1 MFTGYLSVALVLSA
15 LLLYAAARKL
25 SHRSDVVAAY
35 ERVGVREARLILLA
49 GLLIAGAAGLL
60 IGVVAAPVGMA
71 AARCLVVYF
80 LAAVVAHRPR
90 DALAGCHR
98 RQVPG
103 RLKPG
108 HLRGG
113 RRPQRTARQG
123 VR

>member
-35 ERVGVREARLILLA
+35 ERVGVREARLNLLA

-80 LAAVVAHRPR
+80 LAAVVAHVRHR
-90 DALAGCHR
+90 DVANVWTPVVLLLLSLAAVFFRAGA
-98 RQVPG
+98 
-103 RLKPG
+103 
-108 HLRGG
+108 GG
-113 RRPQRTARQG
+113 
-123 VR
+123 VE